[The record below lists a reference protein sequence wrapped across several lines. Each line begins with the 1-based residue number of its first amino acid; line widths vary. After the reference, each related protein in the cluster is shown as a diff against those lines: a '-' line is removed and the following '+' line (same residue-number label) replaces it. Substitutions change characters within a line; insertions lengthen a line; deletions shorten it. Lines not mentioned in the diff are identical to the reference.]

1 MRNLNQVNP
10 TRRLYLGAGMAAVML
25 LSAGCATT
33 PPSPTSSLSAAQ
45 QAITNAERSDAQHYA
60 SVELNDAR
68 RRLQLAESAVR
79 KENMIEAERLADEA
93 KIAAEL
99 ASAATETSKALESN
113 QELSRSVQALIDE
126 LRRTGGRQ

>member
-1 MRNLNQVNP
+1 MRKMTLPNL
-10 TRRLYLGAGMAAVML
+10 TRRLPLGAGMAALML
-25 LSAGCATT
+25 LTASCAVT
-33 PPSPTSSLSAAQ
+33 PPAPTSALSAAQ

-60 SVELNDAR
+60 GVELNDAR

-79 KENMIEAERLADEA
+79 RENMIEAERLAEEA

-99 ASAATETSKALESN
+99 ASAVTETSKALESN

-126 LRRTGGRQ
+126 VRRTGGQR